1 VALQWAETMTPE
13 QLGRDTMLAVLQRAR
28 STPGA
33 LPVARRLAAAFPGD
47 AEVQEQLGWVE
58 SAAGRYT
65 DAARSLG
72 RASRLGADT
81 AYAAAEHY
89 RAARRYREAL
99 DINARVGDRA
109 RRTAQRFDILFESG
123 RMARAIT
130 AAEALAATGD
140 LDSRRR
146 YNLAYAHYSLR
157 QFSEASRLARS
168 LEGTPDAKRARA
180 LLRAMGR

>member
-1 VALQWAETMTPE
+1 MTPE
-13 QLGRDTMLAVLQRAR
+13 QLGRDTTLAVLQRAR
-28 STPGA
+28 SSVGA
-33 LPVARRLAAAFPGD
+33 LPVARSLAAAFPGD

-65 DAARSLG
+65 DAARSLA

-99 DINARVGDRA
+99 DINARIGDRS
-109 RRTAQRFDILFESG
+109 RRATQRFDILFESG

-130 AAEALAATGD
+130 AAEALNASGE
-140 LDSRRR
+140 LDPRRR

-157 QFSEASRLARS
+157 QFAEASRLARS
-168 LEGTPDAKRARA
+168 LEGTPDADRARA